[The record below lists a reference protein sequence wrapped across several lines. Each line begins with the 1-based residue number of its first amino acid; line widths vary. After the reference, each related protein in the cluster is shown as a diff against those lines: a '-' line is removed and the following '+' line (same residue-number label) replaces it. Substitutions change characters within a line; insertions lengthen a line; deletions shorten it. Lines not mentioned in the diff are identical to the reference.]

1 MMMPKRSALLVA
13 LLVAVVIAPRAAFAQ
28 PAAPNPVPTS
38 AIAPAPAADPPL
50 EFEAGRTAAQ
60 YMVGVLVAAVPFMG
74 LEDSDTALV
83 LLAATPA
90 LVGGATCL
98 IGRGGQHD
106 GACWATV
113 LGAYL
118 GAATLYPLAYLGYL
132 NDDTSSR
139 PGGEQIYGNAILG
152 AALGWFLVQPLGATL
167 GWHFSRSPRRPIT
180 AGLPPRTA
188 PRLLQPP
195 RRRDP
200 HVRPAPVAPVLSLRF

>member
-1 MMMPKRSALLVA
+1 MHLFLLVA
-13 LLVAVVIAPRAAFAQ
+13 LAVAPTATSAAAS
-28 PAAPNPVPTS
+28 APNP
-38 AIAPAPAADPPL
+38 APASATAPPPAADPPL

-60 YMVGVLVAAVPFMG
+60 YMVGALVAAVPLASMG
-74 LEDSDTALV
+74 DGSGLM

-106 GACWATV
+106 GACWATI

-118 GAATLYPLAYLGYL
+118 GAATVYPLGYLGYL
-132 NDDTSSR
+132 TDDHQGE
-139 PGGEQIYGNAILG
+139 PGADLYYGNAIIG
-152 AALGWFLVQPLGATL
+152 VALGWFLLQPLGATL
-167 GWHFSRSPRRPIT
+167 GWHWSRSPRQTIT
-180 AGLPPRTA
+180 AGLPPRIT

-200 HVRPAPVAPVLSLRF
+200 HALRPAVLAPLFSLRF

>member
-1 MMMPKRSALLVA
+1 MRYALLVA
-13 LLVAVVIAPRAAFAQ
+13 LAIAPPAAFAQ
-28 PAAPNPVPTS
+28 AAAPNPAPAS
-38 AIAPAPAADPPL
+38 AISPPPAADPPL

-60 YMVGVLVAAVPFMG
+60 YLSGVLVAAVGVSLAF
-74 LEDSDTALV
+74 ESNDSGLV

-106 GACWATV
+106 GACWATI

-132 NDDTSSR
+132 NDDTSSG

-167 GWHFSRSPRRPIT
+167 GWHFTRSPRRPIT

-200 HVRPAPVAPVLSLRF
+200 HALRPAPVASLLSVRF